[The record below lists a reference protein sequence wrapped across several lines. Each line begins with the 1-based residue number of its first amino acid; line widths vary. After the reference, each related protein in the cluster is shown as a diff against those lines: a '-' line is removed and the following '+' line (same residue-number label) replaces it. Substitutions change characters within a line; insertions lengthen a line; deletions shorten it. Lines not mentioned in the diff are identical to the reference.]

1 MIRLLKETVWVEA
14 YQGCGSLAGA
24 REHNGKLYIP
34 VVKER
39 LQYKQLGAFCGEYR
53 REWLDVPTDIQ
64 EQPFPPPDA

>member
-34 VVKER
+34 VVEER
-39 LQYKQLGAFCGEYR
+39 LQYRATWGAPGAYAH
-53 REWLDVPTDIQ
+53 EWVDVPT
-64 EQPFPPPDA
+64 EETETGWPPDA